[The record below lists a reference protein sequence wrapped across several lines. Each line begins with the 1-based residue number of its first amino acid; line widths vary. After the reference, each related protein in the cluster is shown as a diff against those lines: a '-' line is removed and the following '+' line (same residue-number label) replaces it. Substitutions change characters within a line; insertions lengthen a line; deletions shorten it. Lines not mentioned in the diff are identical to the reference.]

1 MVWGLKKSKAS
12 LLKRG
17 CYKLETNR
25 NILQSKKMVLIN
37 RFFKPTLYLLCLIL
51 VISRG
56 LENASAETK
65 NIKVRVS
72 FRPQLNEKLNVKK
85 FKLNHP
91 IQISKREIINHL
103 VSLRYKETSFDKKGV
118 SVFFADEVRKL
129 APILVKA
136 FARVDSRKI
145 IHIELKS
152 KTGTTEAD
160 IFSFKKYLNWRF
172 ESIHGE
178 TFFQKNNARIYKIFA
193 WELIPQ
199 KGQLYYKSS
208 KNKRLHKNW
217 LVAKLNLPVSQTKDS
232 ADGDLSDL
240 LESGDSKNKLNQE
253 LERKLKHLKHLYEE
267 GLIEEEEYKAQQNK
281 LFEKLF

>member
-1 MVWGLKKSKAS
+1 
-12 LLKRG
+12 
-17 CYKLETNR
+17 
-25 NILQSKKMVLIN
+25 MVLVN
-37 RFFKPTLYLLCLIL
+37 RFLKPILYLLFCIL
-51 VISRG
+51 AVSGG

-72 FRPQLNEKLNVKK
+72 FRPQLHKKLNVKK

-91 IQISKREIINHL
+91 IKTSKREIINHL
-103 VSLRYKETSFDKKGV
+103 VSLRYKETPFDKKGV

-160 IFSFKKYLNWRF
+160 IFSFKKYLNWHF

-178 TFFQKNNARIYKIFA
+178 TFFQKNNTRIYKIFA

>member
-1 MVWGLKKSKAS
+1 MVWGLKKSKTS
-12 LLKRG
+12 LLNRG
-17 CYKLETNR
+17 CYKLDTNR
-25 NILQSKKMVLIN
+25 NILQSKKMVLVN
-37 RFFKPTLYLLCLIL
+37 RFLKPILYLLFCIL
-51 VISRG
+51 AVSGG
-56 LENASAETK
+56 LENAGAETK

-72 FRPQLNEKLNVKK
+72 FKPQLHKKLNVKK

-91 IQISKREIINHL
+91 IKTSKREIINHL
-103 VSLRYKETSFDKKGV
+103 VSLRYKETSFGNKEV

-136 FARVDSRKI
+136 FARVDPRKI

-178 TFFQKNNARIYKIFA
+178 TFFQKNNARMYKIFA

>member
-12 LLKRG
+12 LLNRG
-17 CYKLETNR
+17 CYKLDNNR

-37 RFFKPTLYLLCLIL
+37 RFFKPTLYLLCFIL
-51 VISRG
+51 VISG
-56 LENASAETK
+56 DLENASAETK

-91 IQISKREIINHL
+91 IKISKREIINHL
-103 VSLRYKETSFDKKGV
+103 VSLRYKETSLGKKEV
-118 SVFFADEVRKL
+118 NVFFADEVRKL

-136 FARVDSRKI
+136 FAALSHRKI
-145 IHIELKS
+145 IHVELKS
-152 KTGTTEAD
+152 KKGATEAD

-172 ESIHGE
+172 DSIHGE
-178 TFFQKNNARIYKIFA
+178 TFFQKNNGRMFKIFA
-193 WELIPQ
+193 WELTPQ

-217 LVAKLNLPVSQTKDS
+217 LVAKLNLPVSQTKDR
-232 ADGDLSDL
+232 ADEDLSDL
-240 LESGDSKNKLNQE
+240 LQSGNSETKLNRE
-253 LERKLKHLKHLYEE
+253 LESKLKHLKRLYEK
-267 GLIEEEEYKAQQNK
+267 GLIEEEEYKTQQKK
-281 LFEKLF
+281 LFDKLF